1 MNNHAETNPMGTR
14 KVYPL
19 LITMALPPMISMLIQ
34 SLYNVVDSIFVARLG
49 ESALTAVSLAFPM
62 QNLVLA
68 LAVGLGVG
76 MNASI
81 ARNLGAKKISDAN
94 SSVSHGLILAGIH
107 SLFFVILGLFF
118 TGPFIRMFTTDP
130 QVIQWGTQY
139 CQIVICLAFGSIFHI
154 AIEKVF
160 QAVGNMVVPMVL
172 QAVGALINIVLDPI
186 FIFGYFGIPA
196 MGVQGAAI
204 ATIIG
209 QMSACLLAVIWMKKS
224 KLPVK
229 ADWKNFRFSWGKV
242 KELYLIAIPSA
253 VVTAVPS
260 TLVGI
265 LNGLLMQFS
274 QTAVAVFGVYFK
286 IQSFVNMPA
295 SGLIQGMRPIVSY
308 NYGAGNKDRIKQVM
322 RASLN
327 VVGAIMIVG
336 MCLFIGFGRP
346 IMEVFSQDE
355 AMIAMGV
362 SALRISSASFV
373 FSAFA
378 IVLSG
383 TFEAFGQGI
392 FSLLITFLRQLV
404 FVPLF
409 AFGLSAAIGLEG
421 IWLAFPAAELLGA
434 GCAFIIGKKA
444 LFEKFLSKESKK

>member
-1 MNNHAETNPMGTR
+1 MNQNAQANPMGTR

-19 LITMALPPMISMLIQ
+19 LITMSLPPMISMLIQ
-34 SLYNVVDSIFVARLG
+34 SMYNVVDSIFVAKLG
-49 ESALTAVSLAFPM
+49 EDALTAVSLAFPM

-81 ARNLGAKKISDAN
+81 ARNLGAGKTAEAN
-94 SSVSHGLILAGIH
+94 SSVSHGMLLAGFH
-107 SLFFVILGLFF
+107 SLLFVILGLFF
-118 TGPFIRMFTTDP
+118 TRPFIQMFTTDS
-130 QVIQWGTQY
+130 QVIQWGTDY
-139 CQIVICLAFGSIFHI
+139 CRIVICLAFGSIFHI

-172 QAVGALINIVLDPI
+172 QAVGAVINIVLDPI

-209 QMSACLLAVIWMKKS
+209 QMSACLLAAIWLRKS
-224 KLPVK
+224 HLPVK
-229 ADWKNFRFSWGKV
+229 VDWKNFRFSKGKV
-242 KELYLIAIPSA
+242 KELYMIAIPSA

-286 IQSFVNMPA
+286 LQSFVNMPA
-295 SGLIQGMRPIVSY
+295 SGLIQGMRPIISY
-308 NYGAGNKDRIKQVM
+308 NYGAGNKERIRQVM
-322 RASLN
+322 KASLN
-327 VVGAIMIVG
+327 IVGAIMVIG
-336 MCLFIGFGRP
+336 MLLFIGFGRP
-346 IMEVFSQDE
+346 IMEVFSQEE
-355 AMIAMGV
+355 AMISMGV
-362 SALRISSASFV
+362 SALKIISVSFV
-373 FSAFA
+373 FSTFA
-378 IVLSG
+378 VVLSG

-392 FSLLITFLRQLV
+392 YSLLITFLRQLV
-404 FVPLF
+404 FVPAF
-409 AFGLSAAIGLEG
+409 AFGLAAAIGLDG
-421 IWLAFPAAELLGA
+421 VWLSFPAAELFGA
-434 GCAFIIGKKA
+434 VCAFIIGKKA
-444 LFEKFLSKESKK
+444 LFDRFLSKESKK